1 MSRGSLTGVLS
12 GVLDLALGIALLI
25 AIGLI
30 AAAGIGGGT
39 YLITGPNRVVGNDY
53 SSPWRP
59 ILVVALRL
67 AGAVMVGVAL
77 VVLYLTF
84 WTVACGP
91 CSGR

>member
-1 MSRGSLTGVLS
+1 M
-12 GVLDLALGIALLI
+12 LDLAHVLALLI
-25 AIGLI
+25 GIVLI

-39 YLITGPNRVVGNDY
+39 YCDRAANRVVGDDY

-77 VVLYLTF
+77 VVLYLTV
-84 WTVACGP
+84 WTATCGP

>member
-1 MSRGSLTGVLS
+1 M
-12 GVLDLALGIALLI
+12 LDLAHFILALI

-30 AAAGIGGGT
+30 AAAGIGGGV
-39 YLITGPNRVVGNDY
+39 YVIARPNRVVGDDY

-84 WTVACGP
+84 WTVTCGP